1 MPAISSNRIV
11 GDFYQMLSEEEGKK
25 RKGERKRERRWA
37 GWERGRGETKIKMGK
52 AQICLIKEESQK
64 RAASVDV
71 LPTVDRVT
79 L

>member
-1 MPAISSNRIV
+1 MPAISINRSV

-37 GWERGRGETKIKMGK
+37 GWERGRGETKMGK
-52 AQICLIKEESQK
+52 AQICLIKEESRK

>member
-1 MPAISSNRIV
+1 MDGIIGRVLTDIKLGTRSGVTSRQSLKGNE
-11 GDFYQMLSEEEGKK
+11 LSE
-25 RKGERKRERRWA
+25 A

-52 AQICLIKEESQK
+52 AQICLIKEESRK